1 MKTFTLNIKEEHN
14 QSQKIFIL
22 DINDAI
28 DLLEI
33 LA

>member
-1 MKTFTLNIKEEHN
+1 MKTFTLNIKEENN